1 MAKSLKPDA
10 FFQTLGV
17 ILDVRSPAEYN
28 QGHIP
33 GAVNFPL
40 FNNEERA
47 LVGTCYKQKG
57 KDEAC
62 LLYTSDA
69 ADDP

>member
-40 FNNEERA
+40 FNNEET
-47 LVGTCYKQKG
+47 G
-57 KDEAC
+57 
-62 LLYTSDA
+62 SDKSGIWGETTY
-69 ADDP
+69 